1 MVFVKVMDMA
11 IGKTYL
17 VNEVPKKL
25 KGKDLTGNG
34 GNQGMDPDYKLV
46 FEDDSTI
53 VKTWDDK
60 YEEVV
65 VPVGGK
71 RKSRLNR
78 KTRRKSRKNRRK
90 SNNRRRH

>member
-1 MVFVKVMDMA
+1 MNGVSKVLKKQEIRGSGGTM
-11 IGKTYL
+11 GTEPYYYL
-17 VNEVPKKL
+17 KFNEDEDIIKAW
-25 KGKDLTGNG
+25 DEE
-34 GNQGMDPDYKLV
+34 
-46 FEDDSTI
+46 FE
-53 VKTWDDK
+53 
-60 YEEVV
+60 E

>member
-1 MVFVKVMDMA
+1 MVFVKVKDMA

-17 VNEVPKKL
+17 VKGVSKKL
-25 KGKDLTGNG
+25 TGKDLTGNG

-46 FEDDSTI
+46 FEDGSTI
-53 VKTWDDK
+53 VIVWDEQF
-60 YEEVV
+60 EEV
-65 VPVGGK
+65 PGGGK